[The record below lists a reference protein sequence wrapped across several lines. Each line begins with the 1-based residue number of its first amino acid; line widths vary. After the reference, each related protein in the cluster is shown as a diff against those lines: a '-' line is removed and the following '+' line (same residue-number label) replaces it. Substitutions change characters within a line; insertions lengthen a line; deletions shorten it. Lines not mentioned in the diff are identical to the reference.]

1 MQIGDLVVTPPN
13 PHWGVGIVIE
23 VESHFAGLTARV
35 QWNHGLPMWMWFKH
49 LEALC
54 KSEI

>member
-13 PHWGVGIVIE
+13 PHWGIGVVIAL
-23 VESHFAGLTARV
+23 SNNNARV
-35 QWNHGLPMWMWFKH
+35 QWNDGLPMWVPFKH

-54 KSEI
+54 K